1 MSIRT
6 TIANTLISTGR
17 SLGRSGDAELAVDVS
32 DHSINVAMEQPDKTQ
47 RAWDSNLYRR
57 GNLFIEGY
65 ANPVKPSVQQHKE
78 LATPDEAEVIEG
90 QPDDDSPPDDDE
102 TGDDDD
108 GPHVDLIA
116 SPRYRAYMRQDLISQ
131 LLNPRAQWRLIAYA
145 VIALAVFMAVNIVV
159 SLAAAGVL

>member
-32 DHSINVAMEQPDKTQ
+32 DHSISVAMEQPDKTQ
-47 RAWDSNLYRR
+47 RAWDANLYRR
-57 GNLFIEGY
+57 GNLFVEGY
-65 ANPVKPSVQQHKE
+65 ANPVKPSVRQHKE
-78 LATPDEAEVIEG
+78 LATPDEATVIEG
-90 QPDDDSPPDDDE
+90 TADDQSDTEGDE
-102 TGDDDD
+102 TEDTDD

>member
-32 DHSINVAMEQPDKTQ
+32 DHSISVAMEEPDKTQ

-57 GNLFIEGY
+57 GNLFIDGY

-78 LATPDEAEVIEG
+78 LATPDEAKVIEG
-90 QPDDDSPPDDDE
+90 QPEDDSPPDDDE
-102 TGDDDD
+102 
-108 GPHVDLIA
+108 PHVDLIA